1 MTENLS
7 LGKKGKSGE
16 IDFSKIRSGIKKKE
30 LLEGVEPK
38 LKSVFEQI
46 IKKIDTNPDDNML
59 SREELQSFYEELE
72 KLSDGDGN
80 LSSREGRKYQLN
92 GENIGRKGKDAL
104 FALLNKLTD
113 LSKDVKEISRETVNG
128 QEVEVIKYNDNRTER
143 IFPDGSRIITVV
155 NGKKTVSTSY
165 DKDEKRR
172 EESVTEGDG
181 TVTTSYAED
190 GETKTK
196 EVFTNSEDNDRTTV
210 LYENNTPAK
219 RIVETDGKTMNYT
232 LVEINGKEEWQLQ
245 NQTENVNGEEQTT
258 AYEYNKNGSK
268 SAEIIT
274 TSGKRTERFY
284 ESNGTIVEIIKTEGE
299 PDHIVERDS
308 EGNYTDKYMD
318 GNAGVTDSY
327 DAANTHLGQ
336 TRVVGEH
343 TYNVKYDEN
352 GNTVGVIVQNGES
365 IQAIANKFGVSV
377 KDLIKA
383 NASKVH
389 GKYPNA
395 YFQVGEEIK
404 IPRKMEADE
413 RALQGRKSREEAI
426 SDYSAM
432 MERRAEEARQREHQA
447 KLAERNIVVKGN
459 NGYAVTKDGYG
470 NIHFLNPQGEDIT
483 EEEFKKWCPT
493 IHANLVKEVNRQS
506 QQQVAKGNNNYY
518 VTVDGNGD
526 LHFFDPKGKEISG
539 VQFKE
544 HCPTIYKEVCKKFG
558 KEIEKTASEK
568 QVLKNSAQQIVNDLI
583 DAASGWND
591 VDKIKRTIAKID
603 TPEELEEVNRLL
615 QAKGY
620 TATELH
626 SSIEVFIRKEENH
639 GVMRTDH
646 SSDYL
651 EQTVQKWI
659 NNGTL
664 KGQAAI
670 DAQARMAARVI
681 FDGGDGFGTDC
692 NRIKKGIQFIR
703 CPKPTGDKAI
713 DNKQAKAVYEKVN
726 AILVKH
732 RTFYGLGSPCK
743 NLRDYCEGEMWESEC
758 RYLDG
763 ILAENNAIQ
772 GEQKAQAI
780 HDLTEEAVAG
790 AGTDIDYLKQA
801 VKAINSREDRIAVE
815 AKLREYCKKH
825 NVKYQYTDQ
834 SPLQAILYDECDTFM
849 GFSRDHKEIR
859 KFNEMLIEQGAYNEQ
874 EIINIRAEQAALQI
888 LDGGFANAKDAVQQI
903 KDPDVL
909 EKVNQIL
916 ISKCKKSLFKYLETE
931 LSKTNADLVKAELA
945 ANCVIDGKEAANA
958 AYSLILNSDFDK
970 RAMGLRAIRNAEVA
984 KLVDGYLKTKGSSL
998 AKVVEQFNKE
1008 KAEYKSKAAIWDGL
1022 AFVLGNWAEH
1032 ISDEYRENTD
1042 VSDNMYIETSNRQQ
1056 LSEEQKAAYKM
1067 AVDTFEATLNKMKA
1081 DYQQAR
1087 DSQGVVSGAIN
1098 AFCSRYNIGTTR
1110 DEIEARIE
1118 HDTETLRLLKLAA
1131 DGKLTKFVNGKEV
1144 PVSFEEVWK
1153 ERQSVV
1159 ITGNMGIGKAQEVN
1173 FEAAKVE
1180 KVAKKAQTIAAMDFA
1195 KDNIAICWDELSNA
1209 KTVEELAAAI
1219 TDTLEKLS
1227 IMSGKDLSLEGL
1239 GYKLKSGVIVD
1250 NSGNAVPVPQLYI
1263 VVNQLKQGLS
1273 DVSKALFNV
1282 EIPKESNIS
1291 RVNDI
1296 LSKGYDNRMESFK
1309 QEFRDA
1315 FGQEVPDE
1323 MIENY
1328 VSTINNGMMVANIG
1342 IMIGAIIAAPFTG
1355 GGSLAVFTITAAA
1368 SFGMNALENSTDA
1381 DGYTNSE
1388 WTGDLQQALWDGAL
1402 SAVGFKVGQFA
1413 ESFARGSQIVSNQ
1426 NKWISWLSKQPKGGL
1441 TSRLASIP
1449 RNQLG
1454 KVAGKAKE
1462 IANRIQAHSGKI
1474 GKNVLEAKKA
1484 QILAKNPGANLN
1496 SVEKATVLFA
1506 RAEACGLEVSSDM
1519 AQSLVQTYCMTG
1531 DFDQESFLM
1540 ALCMSLGANVV
1551 GHGVAARHIEQTP
1564 PPVPKNKETGTE
1576 TLDIASSHG
1585 TAHPSVVN
1593 VGKKKADAI
1602 RAEIEATL
1610 NNPDISGEE
1619 LARIRSEVEALSDRD
1634 LRRELLVKIDEKAKT
1649 LEIAKQDAFN
1659 DARTED
1665 LQNNVNHIFEKHSEL
1680 NATDV
1685 RVLRE
1690 YINSTD
1696 DINVLNELKA
1706 KLRQKELTYG
1716 GVTADYKTLYN
1727 TIDER
1732 IRVLTPKPEMSNEEV
1747 KSYIYSMLNSDKG
1760 MVKEEVEQLLDYI
1773 KGVNSAEELSEI
1785 SALVG
1790 KKKMIG
1796 AYKKQLKS
1804 AIDERT
1810 NALRNA
1816 DETPKA
1822 NEETHGNENVHDENP
1837 TPDSSYSVRDENGAV
1852 IHIDTADGTPVK
1864 AHVGDKVYDIK
1875 DGKFITDD
1883 GIEYKITD
1891 SGIERINSKVNTE
1904 DTPRTDEEVVPD
1916 ETPRSGTADETAN
1929 VDNPE
1934 ANMHAEEIANEFNK
1948 KYKEVLDNNYAD
1960 IEALSKL
1967 TPEERK
1973 ILAENLAS
1981 DNMGES
1987 LLLML
1992 HDSKPTGYFA
2002 GTEEYINL
2010 LKKLAGDKFDVITRT
2025 ADVAD
2030 NSFHQAFVINKTA
2043 VKNIIA
2049 ENKELF
2055 TLRLGLDKSTSID
2068 DIYKN
2073 LISKDGKFIQ
2083 QAGFHNGGLNDI
2095 TGLIL
2100 GYPKFNTMIFEL
2112 EQRIPDFDYQIRY
2125 YKDLTPYK
2133 EELLKVLYGENS
2145 PYKNMSDEFKA
2156 ELAEKING
2164 ISEIKDSA
2172 KLLGGENS
2180 PYHFVYY
2187 VDEPSE
2193 ITKIRSGIERTTEA
2207 LGTKKPHETGNIHGR
2222 ESANSNNQAKAYE
2235 HMNHE
2240 ELFAEYYR
2248 LKMEVAYSPL
2258 SNSAKAANINEMKK
2272 ISALIEQKGYKI
2284 EGDKLVKV
2292 NQEAPKSNPSD
2303 SEAPDFTNNRSS
2315 FENPEKAA
2323 SLRKKLGDRLFTTY
2337 QWVEKGI
2344 ESLKD
2349 ITGYNKIK
2357 TIIANQFKNS
2367 PDEFRELIMRLNN
2380 KAKKI
2385 GLNIVENTIDRTAR
2399 MGKSLAKFYT
2409 KMENAIAKMTN
2420 IKQFNKILKKIT
2432 TQFAGFYDDMKVL
2445 IDKLYARAKAIGLSV
2460 AESIESVYKRTGIKT
2475 DGVPLDKYKPSGKG
2489 IDMRKSH
2496 FDWMCSRKDLF
2507 GGYSIDGDC
2516 WRQFN
2521 AKDQHHGAWKMHL
2534 YSVSEEDW
2542 RKMCDVIIP
2551 YLKEHDIEWKT
2562 FNPNYD
2568 AHCLNGGRQQ
2578 GKAFTIYPKSNEN
2591 MAQIAKDLDYIIR
2604 NNKLETSGSHIIG
2617 DAQMGSTG
2625 RLFYRYEFN
2634 SKKYQD
2640 DILDLSDPNDF
2651 AKYDQRYDLNRG
2663 EGRHLANDMTLEDDI
2678 WRDFDPSDPN
2688 ARPYPSN
2695 QSKGSYNSSQNITP
2709 EKAEAYAKFD
2719 KNAHLYVLQQ
2729 GQSVLN
2735 QNRQYM
2741 LDLNNLPK
2749 LRLIDGSSVD
2759 LSSAE
2764 IKNKIAS
2771 LQEGE
2776 FITIG
2781 RDGDIK
2787 INAPNNTGVSRHHIL
2802 ITRHNG
2808 YFIMKDVSK
2817 YGKTKC
2823 YSGPASHNTNRT
2835 GSSGSTN
2842 NAGSRGRISEKAYIF
2857 NNINELR
2864 TQMQDIL
2871 EKFSENTQNN
2881 ILNNLYSGGHFRC
2894 QKNGTEYL
2902 FVRRGNAVRVEEFDI
2917 QKKYNIKET
2926 KVNEYLTEKT
2936 YDINDIND
2944 IWWAISDKLNLF
2956 SDTTQNM
2963 IITQLSNG
2971 KDFVCRKYGIRYEFT
2986 IDNTGRITVK
2996 EFEYARYQYDQY
3008 DQYDQSGKG
3017 RSGDYSSENANPK
3030 NNAEEKNGV
3039 IPDKPSKEWKCGNN
3053 TYSDKRLAEL
3063 EYFDDIVKGTLD
3075 LSILTGSEKAALA
3088 ELLDISPEELM
3099 TLSSNKSLYRKLSI
3113 KFHPDKNPDDEVAA
3127 RIIQIINNIYVK

>member
-30 LLEGVEPK
+30 LLEGVDPK

-46 IKKIDTNPDDNML
+46 INKIDTNPDDNML

-72 KLSDGDGN
+72 KLSKGDGN

-128 QEVEVIKYNDNRTER
+128 QEIEVIKYNDNRTEK

-181 TVTTSYAED
+181 TVTTSYSED

-196 EVFTNSEDNDRTTV
+196 EVFTNSKDNDRTTV

-219 RIVETDGKTMNYT
+219 RIVETEGKTMNYT

-258 AYEYNKNGSK
+258 TYEYNKDGTK

-274 TSGKRTERFY
+274 TSGKRIERFY
-284 ESNGTIVEIIKTEGE
+284 ESNGTIVELIKTEGE

-318 GNAGVTDSY
+318 GNADVTDSY
-327 DAANTHLGQ
+327 DAENTHLGQ

-413 RALQGRKSREEAI
+413 RALQGRKSREEAV
-426 SDYSAM
+426 SDYSAI

-447 KLAERNIVVKGN
+447 KLAERNIVVKGRN
-459 NGYAVTKDGYG
+459 NYAVAKDGYG

-493 IHANLVKEVNRQS
+493 IHSNLVKEVNRQS

-620 TATELH
+620 KATELH

-646 SSDYL
+646 SSEYL

-692 NRIKKGIQFIR
+692 DKIKKGVQFIR
-703 CPKPTGDKAI
+703 CPKPTGDKAR
-713 DNKQAKAVYEKVN
+713 DNAQAKAVYEKVN

-790 AGTDIDYLKQA
+790 GGTDIEYLTQA
-801 VKAINSREDRIAVE
+801 IKAINSREDRIAVE
-815 AKLREYCKKH
+815 AKLREYCKEH
-825 NVKYQYTDQ
+825 NVKYQYEGQ

-903 KDPDVL
+903 KDPKVL

-916 ISKCKKSLFKYLETE
+916 ISKCKKSLFKYLEAE

-945 ANCVIDGKEAANA
+945 ANSVIDGKEAAKV

-984 KLVDGYLKTKGSSL
+984 KIVDGYLKTKGSSL
-998 AKVVEQFNKE
+998 TKVVEQFNKE
-1008 KAEYKSKAAIWDGL
+1008 KAEYKSKARIWDGL
-1022 AFVLGNWAEH
+1022 AFLLGDLAEG

-1042 VSDNMYIETSNRQQ
+1042 VSDNMYVEASTAQQ
-1056 LSEEQKAAYKM
+1056 LSEEKKAAYKM
-1067 AVDTFEATLNKMKA
+1067 AVEAFESSLNKMKA

-1144 PVSFEEVWK
+1144 PVTFEEVWK

-1173 FEAAKVE
+1173 FDTAKVE
-1180 KVAKKAQTIAAMDFA
+1180 KVAKKAQTIAAMDYA

-1209 KTVEELAAAI
+1209 KTAEELAAAI

-1227 IMSGKDLSLEGL
+1227 IMSGKELSLEGL
-1239 GYKLKSGVIVD
+1239 GYKLKSGVIID

-1413 ESFARGSQIVSNQ
+1413 EGFARGSQIVSSQ

-1462 IANRIQAHSGKI
+1462 IANRIQAYSGKI

-1506 RAEACGLEVSSDM
+1506 RAEACGLEVTSDM
-1519 AQSLVQTYCMTG
+1519 VQSLVQTYCMTG
-1531 DFDQESFLM
+1531 EFDQESFLM

-1551 GHGVAARHIEQTP
+1551 GHGVAARQIEQTP

-1576 TLDIASSHG
+1576 TLDVASSHG
-1585 TAHPSVVN
+1585 TAHPSDVH
-1593 VGKKKADAI
+1593 VGTKKAEKIKAEVEAAI
-1602 RAEIEATL
+1602 
-1610 NNPDISGEE
+1610 NKPDISGEE

-1634 LRRELLVKIDEKAKT
+1634 LRRELLAKIDEKAKT
-1649 LEIAKQDAFN
+1649 LEAPKQDAFN

-1665 LQNNVNHIFEKHSEL
+1665 LQNNVNHIFEKHSVL
-1680 NATDV
+1680 NPTDV

-1690 YINSTD
+1690 YISSTD

-1727 TIDER
+1727 TIDEK
-1732 IRVLTPKPEMSNEEV
+1732 IRVLTPKPEMSNDEV

-1760 MVKEEVEQLLDYI
+1760 IVKEEVEQLLDYI

-1796 AYKKQLKS
+1796 SYKKQLKS
-1804 AIDERT
+1804 AIDERA
-1810 NALRNA
+1810 NALRTA
-1816 DETPKA
+1816 DEAPKTDETPKSD
-1822 NEETHGNENVHDENP
+1822 EEVHGNENIRDENP

-1864 AHVGDKVYDIK
+1864 AHVGDIVYDIK
-1875 DGKFITDD
+1875 DGKFTTDE
-1883 GIEYKITD
+1883 GIVYEVND
-1891 SGIERINSKVNTE
+1891 SGIKRTNSKVNT
-1904 DTPRTDEEVVPD
+1904 D
-1916 ETPRSGTADETAN
+1916 ETPKSDNTSGIFTN
-1929 VDNPE
+1929 
-1934 ANMHAEEIANEFNK
+1934 AENQSATNIDKFLK
-1948 KYKEVLDNNYAD
+1948 DNN
-1960 IEALSKL
+1960 IEPDSINIIKGNGSLSFEIDGTKYQLHYEDGKL
-1967 TPEERK
+1967 T
-1973 ILAENLAS
+1973 AS
-1981 DNMGES
+1981 RIRTSD
-1987 LLLML
+1987 
-1992 HDSKPTGYFA
+1992 
-2002 GTEEYINL
+2002 GTKVY
-2010 LKKLAGDKFDVITRT
+2010 
-2025 ADVAD
+2025 
-2030 NSFHQAFVINKTA
+2030 
-2043 VKNIIA
+2043 
-2049 ENKELF
+2049 
-2055 TLRLGLDKSTSID
+2055 
-2068 DIYKN
+2068 Y
-2073 LISKDGKFIQ
+2073 
-2083 QAGFHNGGLNDI
+2083 
-2095 TGLIL
+2095 
-2100 GYPKFNTMIFEL
+2100 
-2112 EQRIPDFDYQIRY
+2112 RY
-2125 YKDLTPYK
+2125 YPDGN
-2133 EELLKVLYGENS
+2133 KVRIDR
-2145 PYKNMSDEFKA
+2145 DEFLTLK
-2156 ELAEKING
+2156 ESSDTKRNKVIEEMN
-2164 ISEIKDSA
+2164 SE
-2172 KLLGGENS
+2172 
-2180 PYHFVYY
+2180 H
-2187 VDEPSE
+2187 VDPNASSSQE
-2193 ITKIRSGIERTTEA
+2193 SG
-2207 LGTKKPHETGNIHGR
+2207 
-2222 ESANSNNQAKAYE
+2222 AKAYDQ
-2235 HMNHE
+2235 MNHE

-2248 LKMEVAYSPL
+2248 LKMEVTYSPL

-2284 EGDKLVKV
+2284 EGDKLVKI
-2292 NQEAPKSNPSD
+2292 KSTAHSATSD
-2303 SEAPDFTNNRSS
+2303 SLYSDTPEAKQRAQQVADDIYDKVEKMRNNNYKGIFESLTPEEKNLLMQHEFGVDETSLTLVAIGGKPSALIANVDGMTEILNKLKTEGFDIVIVHFEGEPSNAFIINKTQVKDIINDNKELFCKRLDLSENSTIDEIYTKLTSDPGPLANGGGSVQNNYTDLVGMILGFPKANTMIAELDYKLPQISNLDEKKQKMIELLYSDESPYKDMSDEFKDDLANKIRAMNSVTRSS
-2315 FENPEKAA
+2315 EVVGINTYQFSYYTAEPAEISRIRKSLEMANEKLDEIIGKNSYTKFSAAELRQKLGERLYKIYQKAEEMIKNLRTINDYNIAKTYIKAQFAKFNDVMTDLLESLEAAAKKLGILAKRTVFGETGSKYFSQRDVNNFINEKVESPRDLYNRMLAAGFESNRATHFSKTQAFISMYDPKGNNLYTYIYDGQGNLIHKSLCKATRHPDGSYTRHSDLIVEYNNGKATVNIEEGGKTIYSKHVTPQSSRRADRSSHIDPEKA
-2323 SLRKKLGDRLFTTY
+2323 K
-2337 QWVEKGI
+2337 
-2344 ESLKD
+2344 
-2349 ITGYNKIK
+2349 
-2357 TIIANQFKNS
+2357 
-2367 PDEFRELIMRLNN
+2367 
-2380 KAKKI
+2380 
-2385 GLNIVENTIDRTAR
+2385 
-2399 MGKSLAKFYT
+2399 
-2409 KMENAIAKMTN
+2409 
-2420 IKQFNKILKKIT
+2420 
-2432 TQFAGFYDDMKVL
+2432 
-2445 IDKLYARAKAIGLSV
+2445 
-2460 AESIESVYKRTGIKT
+2460 
-2475 DGVPLDKYKPSGKG
+2475 
-2489 IDMRKSH
+2489 
-2496 FDWMCSRKDLF
+2496 
-2507 GGYSIDGDC
+2507 
-2516 WRQFN
+2516 
-2521 AKDQHHGAWKMHL
+2521 
-2534 YSVSEEDW
+2534 
-2542 RKMCDVIIP
+2542 
-2551 YLKEHDIEWKT
+2551 
-2562 FNPNYD
+2562 
-2568 AHCLNGGRQQ
+2568 
-2578 GKAFTIYPKSNEN
+2578 
-2591 MAQIAKDLDYIIR
+2591 
-2604 NNKLETSGSHIIG
+2604 
-2617 DAQMGSTG
+2617 
-2625 RLFYRYEFN
+2625 
-2634 SKKYQD
+2634 
-2640 DILDLSDPNDF
+2640 
-2651 AKYDQRYDLNRG
+2651 
-2663 EGRHLANDMTLEDDI
+2663 
-2678 WRDFDPSDPN
+2678 
-2688 ARPYPSN
+2688 
-2695 QSKGSYNSSQNITP
+2695 
-2709 EKAEAYAKFD
+2709 AYAKFD
-2719 KNAHLYVLQQ
+2719 KNSPIHVLRE
-2729 GQSVLN
+2729 GRTVDLD
-2735 QNRQYM
+2735 QNRQYL
-2741 LDLNNLPK
+2741 LDLNNLPQ
-2749 LRLIDGSSVD
+2749 LTLLDGTVVD
-2759 LSSAE
+2759 LNSTQ
-2764 IKNKIAS
+2764 IKNRIAS

-2781 RDGDIK
+2781 RDGDIRLN
-2787 INAPNNTGVSRHHIL
+2787 NAGNNVSRHHIL

-2808 YFIMKDVSK
+2808 RIIMKDVSSN
-2817 YGKTKC
+2817 GKTKC
-2823 YSGPASHNTNRT
+2823 YSGTSSHNSNRT
-2835 GSSGSTN
+2835 GSYGSTN
-2842 NAGSRGRISEKAYIF
+2842 NAGARGRISEKAYMF

-2864 TQMQDIL
+2864 TQMRDVL
-2871 EKFSENTQNN
+2871 ERFSVNTQNN
-2881 ILNNLYSGGHFRC
+2881 ILNALDSKGNYRC
-2894 QKNGTEYL
+2894 QKNGIEYL
-2902 FVRRGNAVRVEEFDI
+2902 FVKRGNAVRVEEFDI

-2926 KVNEYLTEKT
+2926 KVDEYNTQKT

-2944 IWWAISDKLNLF
+2944 IWWAMNDKLQIF
-2956 SDTTQNM
+2956 SSETQSY
-2963 IITQLSNG
+2963 IINKLSNG
-2971 KDFVCRKYGIRYEFT
+2971 ETCYLRKGGISYEFS
-2986 IDNTGRITVK
+2986 IDTNGRITVK
-2996 EFEYARYQYDQY
+2996 EHNYVRYNYDNG
-3008 DQYDQSGKG
+3008 GK
-3017 RSGDYSSENANPK
+3017 SEN
-3030 NNAEEKNGV
+3030 
-3039 IPDKPSKEWKCGNN
+3039 SSGNN
-3053 TYSDKRLAEL
+3053 RSHRTNNSSGRLSEILKQERIHTIESIIERADDIEKFRTKFANILSPNFKVTDEAGVQELKKTTRLIKAFWHTDVGAGAPSDLRVICDELLNMTNGKYVVMGESRMGTPAEVNRMLDQLRELTNLDALKAEL
-3063 EYFDDIVKGTLD
+3063 SELKG
-3075 LSILTGSEKAALA
+3075 
-3088 ELLDISPEELM
+3088 
-3099 TLSSNKSLYRKLSI
+3099 
-3113 KFHPDKNPDDEVAA
+3113 
-3127 RIIQIINNIYVK
+3127 